1 MKWLDQVFLHS
12 ASADKDD
19 NDVYFKW
26 DWSKTLFKALPDM
39 FDGASVEGRITR
51 RIKRI
56 LRSVYP
62 RDTPED
68 AIFDKL
74 QEYINSAIELAIAMR
89 LEQARFVST
98 FPIQGAAFLPNRHTT
113 GGNEQTGLI
122 RMCTFPGI
130 IKQAMFLGAS
140 TSTDVS
146 IFKARVHLE
155 SAFQNLPSSQATES
169 GEMSKEERK

>member
-1 MKWLDQVFLHS
+1 
-12 ASADKDD
+12 
-19 NDVYFKW
+19 
-26 DWSKTLFKALPDM
+26 M
-39 FDGASVEGRITR
+39 FEGTSVEGRITR

-56 LRSVYP
+56 LRSVHP
-62 RDTPED
+62 RDIPDD
-68 AIFDKL
+68 AIFDRL
-74 QEYINSAIELAIAMR
+74 QEYINSSIEIAIAMR

-113 GGNEQTGLI
+113 GGDEQNGAI

-130 IKQAMFLGAS
+130 IKQTMFLGAS

-155 SAFQNLPSSQATES
+155 SSFQKLPSSQPMEPDNLAVD
-169 GEMSKEERK
+169 ERR

>member
-1 MKWLDQVFLHS
+1 MREQVLPRPDL
-12 ASADKDD
+12 ANAGEYDT
-19 NDVYFKW
+19 YFKW
-26 DWSKTLFKALPDM
+26 DWSKTLFKAIPDM
-39 FDGASVEGRITR
+39 FEGASVEPRITR

-56 LRSVYP
+56 LRSVHP

-68 AIFDKL
+68 SIFDKL
-74 QEYINSAIELAIAMR
+74 QEYISSAIEIAIAMR

-113 GGNEQTGLI
+113 GGDEQTGSI

-130 IKQAMFLGAS
+130 IKQTMFLGAS
-140 TSTDVS
+140 TPTDIS

-155 SAFQNLPSSQATES
+155 SAFQNLPLSRPTDSE
-169 GEMSKEERK
+169 EVNEKERR

>member
-1 MKWLDQVFLHS
+1 
-12 ASADKDD
+12 
-19 NDVYFKW
+19 VYFKW
-26 DWSKTLFKALPDM
+26 DWSKTLFKAIPGM

-56 LRSVYP
+56 LRSVHP
-62 RDTPED
+62 RDSPDD

-74 QEYINSAIELAIAMR
+74 QEYINSAIEIAIAMR

-98 FPIQGAAFLPNRHTT
+98 FPIEGAAFLPNRHTT
-113 GGNEQTGLI
+113 GGDEQTGSI

-140 TSTDVS
+140 TPTDIS

-155 SAFQNLPSSQATES
+155 SAFQSLPLSQ
-169 GEMSKEERK
+169 SKEPGDMSEMA